1 MVLFPDSPAP
11 GTKDTVGQG
20 AGPQQLVARP
30 CGPGG
35 RTHPSHQLQME
46 AVGSG
51 GPQSYQGCSWQ
62 GHGGEGNLGHR
73 DPMVDSLQALASHKV
88 CCSTWFPT
96 ALAESRGFGWRP
108 EAQQSPCHSRTRK
121 LATPRPVLPKVAPSH
136 SWQRSPDYSS
146 PYIVSCSCPGAW
158 IRAWRHT
165 PAFQPRP
172 STLPCWAEVYS
183 KQVRHQDL
191 GDRQCHIHT
200 RTDS

>member
-1 MVLFPDSPAP
+1 M
-11 GTKDTVGQG
+11 GQG

-73 DPMVDSLQALASHKV
+73 DPWWTHCRPWLPTRSVAQHGSPLPWLSPEALAGDLRLSSHPV
-88 CCSTWFPT
+88 I
-96 ALAESRGFGWRP
+96 LAH
-108 EAQQSPCHSRTRK
+108 A
-121 LATPRPVLPKVAPSH
+121 
-136 SWQRSPDYSS
+136 SS
-146 PYIVSCSCPGAW
+146 PLHGRCSPKWHQVIAGREALITASLHRELQLPGAW

-165 PAFQPRP
+165 LPSSQAQHPRP
-172 STLPCWAEVYS
+172 AGRVYS